1 MKSIKLFRTFNEG
14 VQNYRRD
21 RWLTMATVMVMT
33 LALYL
38 IGVSFFLGFGI
49 LSVMTNIEDRIN
61 VSINFNFDVP
71 EEKILEIQ
79 QEIEDKKISEIK
91 AIRYISREEA
101 FTKFKEQEKDNKDIM
116 GALEILED
124 NPFPAS
130 LVITAKKIKDY
141 KKIDEYLKK
150 EYSDKIMS
158 TNHDKNQ
165 QTINELHN
173 FILFVRNIGL
183 ALGIILIIIATL
195 VNFNTVR
202 MSLYVNRKEF
212 EIMRLVG
219 ASNLYV
225 KLPTVF
231 EGFLYGLTSALV
243 TIIFLMITIYASD
256 PFIRKMLPDV
266 KIAEFY
272 TSNIIIISLIL
283 LMIGVFL
290 GTVSSYIAVRRY
302 LEK

>member
-1 MKSIKLFRTFNEG
+1 MKTIKLFRTFNEG
-14 VQNYRRD
+14 TQNFRRD
-21 RWLTMATVMVMT
+21 RWLTVATVMVMT

-49 LSVMTNIEDRIN
+49 LSVMSNIEDRIN
-61 VSINFNFDVP
+61 VSVNFDFDV
-71 EEKILEIQ
+71 EEKEILEIKK
-79 QEIEDKKISEIK
+79 EIEDLQISEIK
-91 AIRYISREEA
+91 NVQYISRDDA
-101 FTKFKEQEKDNKDIM
+101 FVKFKEQEKDNEDIM
-116 GALEILED
+116 GALDILGE

-130 LVITAKKIKDY
+130 LVITAKQISHY
-141 KKIDEYLKK
+141 QKIDEYLKK
-150 EYSDKIMS
+150 EYSNKIMS

-173 FILFVRNIGL
+173 FILFIRNIGL
-183 ALGIILIIIATL
+183 ALGIILIVIATL

-225 KLPTVF
+225 KLPTIF
-231 EGFLYGLTSALV
+231 EGLLYGLTSAL
-243 TIIFLMITIYASD
+243 ITILALIVTVYASD

-272 TSNIIIISLIL
+272 TSNIIEISFVLLIL
-283 LMIGVFL
+283 GIALGV
-290 GTVSSYIAVRRY
+290 VSSYIAVRRY